1 MAEKI
6 WDQEIDVPEH
16 VIQYVDENVSASR
29 YEQYFLTT
37 MAHL

>member
-16 VIQYVDENVSASR
+16 VIQYVDDSVATSEYKQRLS
-29 YEQYFLTT
+29 
-37 MAHL
+37 